1 MGSALCHTSSGAYA
15 KLNSYFGPIGV
26 PLGSGLLKV
35 PEVKWGTT
43 TIGVACED
51 GVVFAT
57 DTRVVQGETF
67 IAHKTGK
74 KVHKV
79 EDHAAMTMAGGV
91 ADAQALLDVLRYQ
104 ARIFWL
110 ERGTKIPIK
119 SLSNIAS
126 LVLFGNRL
134 APMAVQ
140 ALIGGLDHDG
150 PSLYQIDPFGG
161 VTRETLIS
169 TGSGSPVALGFLEAN
184 IHKDM
189 SSKDVVPLAVKAVL
203 TAMNRDTATGNDFDV
218 VVIDSAGYREL
229 SPDEKGIIAKRIVAV

>member
-1 MGSALCHTSSGAYA
+1 MGSYSGS
-15 KLNSYFGPIGV
+15 LGV
-26 PLGSGLLKV
+26 PMRSGSSRV

-43 TIGVACED
+43 TIGVACKD

-67 IAHKTGK
+67 IAHKAGK

-79 EDHAAMTMAGGV
+79 EEHAAMTMAGGV

-110 ERGTKIPIK
+110 ERGTRIPIK

-134 APMAVQ
+134 APMVVQ
-140 ALIGGLDHDG
+140 ALIGGLDYDG
-150 PSLYQIDPFGG
+150 PSLFQIDPFGG

-189 SSKDVVPLAVKAVL
+189 SCKDVIPLAAKAVL

-218 VVIDSAGYREL
+218 VVVDSAGYREL
-229 SPDEKGIIAKRIVAV
+229 SSDEKGIIAKKIAAV

>member
-1 MGSALCHTSSGAYA
+1 MR
-15 KLNSYFGPIGV
+15 P
-26 PLGSGLLKV
+26 PLGPNSLRL

-43 TIGVACED
+43 TVGVACKG

-74 KVHKV
+74 KVQKID
-79 EDHAAMTMAGGV
+79 EHAAMTTAGGV

-104 ARIFWL
+104 SKIFWL
-110 ERGTKIPIK
+110 ERGTRMPVRSI
-119 SLSNIAS
+119 SSVAS
-126 LVLFGNRL
+126 LVLFRNRM

-140 ALIGGLDHDG
+140 ALIGGLDLHG
-150 PSLYQIDPFGG
+150 PELYQIDPYGG
-161 VTRETLIS
+161 ATKEELVS

-184 IHKDM
+184 IKRDM
-189 SSKDVVPLAVKAVL
+189 VPEEVVPLAVKAVL

-218 VVIDSAGYREL
+218 VVIDSKGYREL
-229 SPDEKGIIAKRIVAV
+229 SAGERGVIAERIAHL

>member
-1 MGSALCHTSSGAYA
+1 
-15 KLNSYFGPIGV
+15 V
-26 PLGSGLLKV
+26 PLGSGSFKV

-43 TIGVACED
+43 TVGVVCKD

-67 IAHKTGK
+67 IAHKVGK
-74 KVHKV
+74 KVHRV

-110 ERGTKIPIK
+110 ERSTRIPIK

-134 APMAVQ
+134 APMVVQ
-140 ALIGGLDHDG
+140 ALIGGLDYDG
-150 PSLYQIDPFGG
+150 PGLFQIDPFGG
-161 VTRETLIS
+161 VTKETLVS

-189 SSKDVVPLAVKAVL
+189 PCKDVIPLAAKAIL

-218 VVIDSAGYREL
+218 VVVDSAGYREL
-229 SPDEKGIIAKRIVAV
+229 SPDEKETIAKRIAAV

>member
-1 MGSALCHTSSGAYA
+1 MGSVYSDNSSGACA
-15 KLNSYFGPIGV
+15 RLGSYSGSLGV
-26 PLGSGLLKV
+26 PMRSGSSRV

-43 TIGVACED
+43 TIGVACKD

-67 IAHKTGK
+67 IAHKAGK

-79 EDHAAMTMAGGV
+79 EEHAAMTMAGGV

-110 ERGTKIPIK
+110 ERGTRIPIK

-134 APMAVQ
+134 APMVVQ
-140 ALIGGLDHDG
+140 ALIGGLDYDG
-150 PSLYQIDPFGG
+150 PSLFQIDPFGG

-189 SSKDVVPLAVKAVL
+189 SCKDVIPLAAKAVL

-218 VVIDSAGYREL
+218 VVVDSAGYREL
-229 SPDEKGIIAKRIVAV
+229 SSDEKGIIAKKIAAV